1 MCVPF
6 LQLAHSFKS
15 WLNVSRLHVA
25 TERVPLT
32 PLRSP
37 RSSGLLLHTLSS
49 SPRIGREQMTSLSG
63 NPETGCYLWGWICSD
78 RFAGTSKM
86 VACTRVFGI
95 PALTMAFTTAQC
107 LSPAPSFCFPKGVGL
122 SASSTTSLPA
132 CKWCTLGFLGVLTP
146 CSPIPNEGSKY
157 FAPAVPE
164 GELKERGWEYLFS
177 KRVYS
182 TGSFR

>member
-1 MCVPF
+1 MGKSPGQNATVILTYKQSIEGNGASHQETLIKPKSQSKSFIKHDSRSGCVPF

-132 CKWCTLGFLGVLTP
+132 CK
-146 CSPIPNEGSKY
+146 
-157 FAPAVPE
+157 
-164 GELKERGWEYLFS
+164 
-177 KRVYS
+177 
-182 TGSFR
+182 